1 MGKKEKTKTKSGTP
15 LRILL
20 IVVAFIIVILLGVYI
35 YGKSL
40 GGSAKDKNNKNE
52 IMVTIEKG
60 STTAGIGKLL
70 QDKGIIKSQ
79 KDFKLYTT
87 LNRYDGL
94 YQAGSYAFSP
104 SMTTDTIAKA
114 LRTGKTNDITFTIPE
129 GTWQIGRAS
138 CRERV

>member
-1 MGKKEKTKTKSGTP
+1 MGKKEKIKTKSGTP

-87 LNRYDGL
+87 LNRYDG
-94 YQAGSYAFSP
+94 
-104 SMTTDTIAKA
+104 I
-114 LRTGKTNDITFTIPE
+114 R
-129 GTWQIGRAS
+129 
-138 CRERV
+138 RVPMRFRRP